1 MARHKKT
8 IDEKERQ
15 PFATRIRTLI
25 DADPQI
31 TQADVAAAIGKS
43 RQVVSQYCH
52 GDSEPAYDTLVKIA
66 AFFGV
71 TVDYLLG
78 VTETKSTRPD
88 LQAAV
93 QLSGISEENMV
104 FLESCVRDQSADV
117 TPFLLSQD
125 ALAMVNEL
133 IGMVRSDTG
142 MLARYAHL
150 ASWDTDDDMQQLGIT
165 LCHDIVK
172 LSALDVGRAIEK
184 HLLEQHWEGMSDYG
198 ND

>member
-104 FLESCVRDQSADV
+104 FLENCTQEQSLDGS
-117 TPFLLSQD
+117 PFLD
-125 ALAMVNEL
+125 APDCLDLANDLITMIRCDEKMAASFRRLILCREDYPDAPPLCEL
-133 IGMVRSDTG
+133 FTKM
-142 MLARYAHL
+142 A
-150 ASWDTDDDMQQLGIT
+150 
-165 LCHDIVK
+165 
-172 LSALDVGRAIEK
+172 ALEVGRAVEK
-184 HLLEQHWEGMSDYG
+184 NLLDKYLLKGVDYFG